1 MNRHAS
7 IGGAGADTLTGGTGV
22 TSMIGGGGNDIF
34 YVNNAADV
42 VQQITVGGHGVIYS
56 TVSFDLPANIDA
68 IVLTGAGAL
77 TV

>member
-1 MNRHAS
+1 
-7 IGGAGADTLTGGTGV
+7 
-22 TSMIGGGGNDIF
+22 MIGGGGNDIF

-42 VQQITVGGHGVIYS
+42 VQQIAGGHGVIYS

-77 TV
+77 TVHGNNDGDSITGNNGGDHLYGGNW